1 MIKNMIATFNSI
13 LLIIAIALILVHY
26 FLDKPENNRDI
37 AILENVSKDQFIND
51 MKATFGTK
59 YDYQQLS
66 DYYDLL
72 NPPTRAT
79 KGSAG
84 YDFES
89 PISFELKPGETI
101 KIPTGIRAVIDENW
115 VLKIYSRSSLGFKYR
130 LWLDNLTGII
140 DSDYSNSDNEGHIF
154 IKVTNN
160 SLEDKIVRIN
170 RGDKFAQGIFVQ
182 YGTVIDDDAVEARNG
197 GFGSTNK

>member
-1 MIKNMIATFNSI
+1 MQQIAQFFKVSEEQF
-13 LLIIAIALILVHY
+13 V
-26 FLDKPENNRDI
+26 RDWCT
-37 AILENVSKDQFIND
+37 
-51 MKATFGTK
+51 ATRRSADEAK
-59 YDYQQLS
+59 KVYQNIRL
-66 DYYDLL
+66 
-72 NPPTRAT
+72 PRRAT

-170 RGDKFAQGIFVQ
+170 RGDKFVQGIFVQ
-182 YGTVIDDDAVEARNG
+182 YGTVIDDDAVEERNG

>member
-1 MIKNMIATFNSI
+1 MQRVAKFEKVSFEQFKKDWSDTFYVTDGIEKIYEDIK
-13 LLIIAIALILVHY
+13 LP
-26 FLDKPENNRDI
+26 K
-37 AILENVSKDQFIND
+37 
-51 MKATFGTK
+51 
-59 YDYQQLS
+59 
-66 DYYDLL
+66 
-72 NPPTRAT
+72 RAT
-79 KGSAG
+79 AGSAG
-84 YDFES
+84 YDFYA
-89 PISFELKPGETI
+89 PMAFELKPGETI

-182 YGTVIDDDAVEARNG
+182 YGTVIDDDAVEERNG

>member
-1 MIKNMIATFNSI
+1 MQRVAKFEKVSFEQFKKDWADTFYVTDGIEKIYEDIK
-13 LLIIAIALILVHY
+13 LP
-26 FLDKPENNRDI
+26 K
-37 AILENVSKDQFIND
+37 
-51 MKATFGTK
+51 
-59 YDYQQLS
+59 
-66 DYYDLL
+66 
-72 NPPTRAT
+72 RAT
-79 KGSAG
+79 AGSAG
-84 YDFES
+84 YDFYA
-89 PISFELKPGETI
+89 PMAFELKPGETI

-182 YGTVIDDDAVEARNG
+182 YGTVIDDDVVEERNG
-197 GFGSTNK
+197 GLGSTNK

>member
-1 MIKNMIATFNSI
+1 MIATFNSI

-26 FLDKPENNRDI
+26 FLDKPENNRDV
-37 AILENVSKDQFIND
+37 AILKKVTKDQFIND

-101 KIPTGIRAVIDENW
+101 KIPTGIRALIDENW

-154 IKVTNN
+154 IKMTNN

-170 RGDKFAQGIFVQ
+170 RGDKFA
-182 YGTVIDDDAVEARNG
+182 
-197 GFGSTNK
+197 

>member
-1 MIKNMIATFNSI
+1 MQRVAKFEKVSFEQFKKDWADTFYVTDGIEKIYEDIK
-13 LLIIAIALILVHY
+13 LP
-26 FLDKPENNRDI
+26 K
-37 AILENVSKDQFIND
+37 
-51 MKATFGTK
+51 
-59 YDYQQLS
+59 
-66 DYYDLL
+66 
-72 NPPTRAT
+72 RAT
-79 KGSAG
+79 AGSAG
-84 YDFES
+84 YDFYA
-89 PISFELKPGETI
+89 PMAFELKPGETI
-101 KIPTGIRAVIDENW
+101 KIPTGIRAIINENW

-160 SLEDKIVRIN
+160 SLEDKIVSIN

-182 YGTVIDDDAVEARNG
+182 YGTVIDDDVVEERNG

>member
-1 MIKNMIATFNSI
+1 MIATFNSI

-26 FLDKPENNRDI
+26 FLDKPEDNRDI
-37 AILENVSKDQFIND
+37 AIFGKVSKDQFIND

-72 NPPTRAT
+72 KPPTRAT

-89 PISFELKPGETI
+89 TISFELKPGETI
-101 KIPTGIRAVIDENW
+101 KIPTGIRVKINDGW
-115 VLKIYSRSSLGFKYR
+115 VLKLYPRSGLGFKFR
-130 LWLDNLTGII
+130 VQMNNTVGII
-140 DSDYSNSDNEGHIF
+140 DSDYYNSDNEGHIF
-154 IKVTNN
+154 CKVTNN

-182 YGTVIDDDAVEARNG
+182 YGTVIDDDTVEERNG

>member
-26 FLDKPENNRDI
+26 FLDKPEN
-37 AILENVSKDQFIND
+37 
-51 MKATFGTK
+51 
-59 YDYQQLS
+59 
-66 DYYDLL
+66 
-72 NPPTRAT
+72 T

>member
-1 MIKNMIATFNSI
+1 MT
-13 LLIIAIALILVHY
+13 
-26 FLDKPENNRDI
+26 
-37 AILENVSKDQFIND
+37 
-51 MKATFGTK
+51 
-59 YDYQQLS
+59 
-66 DYYDLL
+66 
-72 NPPTRAT
+72 
-79 KGSAG
+79 AG
-84 YDFES
+84 Y
-89 PISFELKPGETI
+89 
-101 KIPTGIRAVIDENW
+101 ENW

-160 SLEDKIVRIN
+160 SLEDKIVKIN

-182 YGTVIDDDAVEARNG
+182 YGTVIDDDVVEERNG

>member
-1 MIKNMIATFNSI
+1 MQRVAKFEKVSFEQFKKDWSDTFYVTDGIVKIYEDIK
-13 LLIIAIALILVHY
+13 LP
-26 FLDKPENNRDI
+26 K
-37 AILENVSKDQFIND
+37 
-51 MKATFGTK
+51 
-59 YDYQQLS
+59 
-66 DYYDLL
+66 
-72 NPPTRAT
+72 RAT
-79 KGSAG
+79 AGSAG
-84 YDFES
+84 YDFYS
-89 PISFELKPGETI
+89 PMAFELKPGETI

>member
-1 MIKNMIATFNSI
+1 MQRVAKFEKVSFEQFKKDWADTFYVTDGIEKIYEDIK
-13 LLIIAIALILVHY
+13 LP
-26 FLDKPENNRDI
+26 K
-37 AILENVSKDQFIND
+37 
-51 MKATFGTK
+51 
-59 YDYQQLS
+59 
-66 DYYDLL
+66 
-72 NPPTRAT
+72 RAT
-79 KGSAG
+79 AGSAG
-84 YDFES
+84 YDFYS
-89 PISFELKPGETI
+89 PMAFELKPGETI

>member
-1 MIKNMIATFNSI
+1 MQRVAKFEKVSFEQFKKDWSDTFYVTDGIEKIYEDIK
-13 LLIIAIALILVHY
+13 LP
-26 FLDKPENNRDI
+26 K
-37 AILENVSKDQFIND
+37 
-51 MKATFGTK
+51 
-59 YDYQQLS
+59 
-66 DYYDLL
+66 
-72 NPPTRAT
+72 RAT
-79 KGSAG
+79 AGSAG
-84 YDFES
+84 YDFYA
-89 PISFELKPGETI
+89 PMAFELKPGETI

-182 YGTVIDDDAVEARNG
+182 YGTVIDDDVVEERIG

>member
-1 MIKNMIATFNSI
+1 MQRVAKFEKVSFEQFKKDWADTFYVTDGIEKIYEDIK
-13 LLIIAIALILVHY
+13 LP
-26 FLDKPENNRDI
+26 K
-37 AILENVSKDQFIND
+37 
-51 MKATFGTK
+51 
-59 YDYQQLS
+59 
-66 DYYDLL
+66 
-72 NPPTRAT
+72 RAT
-79 KGSAG
+79 AGSAG
-84 YDFES
+84 YDFYS
-89 PISFELKPGETI
+89 PMAFELKPGETI

-182 YGTVIDDDAVEARNG
+182 YGTVIDDDVIKERNG

>member
-1 MIKNMIATFNSI
+1 MQRVAKFEKVSFEQFKKDWADTFYVTDGIEKIYEDIK
-13 LLIIAIALILVHY
+13 LP
-26 FLDKPENNRDI
+26 K
-37 AILENVSKDQFIND
+37 
-51 MKATFGTK
+51 
-59 YDYQQLS
+59 
-66 DYYDLL
+66 
-72 NPPTRAT
+72 RAT
-79 KGSAG
+79 AGSAG
-84 YDFES
+84 YDFYA
-89 PISFELKPGETI
+89 PMAFELKPGETI

-160 SLEDKIVRIN
+160 SLEDKIVSIN

-182 YGTVIDDDAVEARNG
+182 YGTVIDDDVVEERNG